1 MTYQCDWSLEI
12 PVTVG
17 GRVVAYCPDVDC
29 VLALDERGDLRKVG
43 FKDRHGHAMVWVF
56 SGEIFDLGNEALARD
71 RSHIMELCGIPSD
84 VRNPPAERDYV
95 PIFGVTNGRGRII
108 A

>member
-1 MTYQCDWSLEI
+1 MTYQCDWSLEL

-17 GRVVAYCPDVDC
+17 GQVITYCPDVDC

-43 FKDRHGHAMVWVF
+43 FKPRAGNALVWVL
-56 SGEIFDLGNEALARD
+56 SGEIFDLGNEALAGN

-84 VRNPPAERDYV
+84 VRYPPKERPEYSGAEYV
-95 PIFGVTNGRGRII
+95 PGFNY
-108 A
+108 

>member
-17 GRVVAYCPDVDC
+17 GQVVAYCHDVDC

-43 FKDRHGHAMVWVF
+43 FKPRHGDALVWVF
-56 SGEIFDLGNEALARD
+56 SGEIFNNAVDELHCN
-71 RSHIMELCGIPSD
+71 RSHIMELCEIPSD
-84 VRNPPAERDYV
+84 VRNPPAEPHEYSDDEYK
-95 PIFGVTNGRGRII
+95 PAMSI
-108 A
+108 